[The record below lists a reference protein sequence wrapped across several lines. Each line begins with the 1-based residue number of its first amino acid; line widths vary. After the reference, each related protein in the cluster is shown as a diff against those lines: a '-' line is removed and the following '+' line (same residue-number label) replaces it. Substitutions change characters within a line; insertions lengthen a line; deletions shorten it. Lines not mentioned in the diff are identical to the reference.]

1 MPACCFL
8 CSRLKEP
15 ETDFSQ
21 VVFPLHCMCAGPLF
35 SRLAKTWP
43 KPKRRAKRVPQG
55 TATTSPVGKASGSRS
70 FLDGG
75 SFLGFVVAVLGVS
88 NVVKTFKYFR
98 GKGLFTYYVS
108 KIWTFLDPPPPL
120 VSNCHHLL
128 QIVIHRNHTAK
139 RADRAYKMSK

>member
-43 KPKRRAKRVPQG
+43 KAKRRAKRAPQG

-98 GKGLFTYYVS
+98 GKGLLAKLAKIRTNEPMKEWTLEIRCTAYYV
-108 KIWTFLDPPPPL
+108 
-120 VSNCHHLL
+120 L
-128 QIVIHRNHTAK
+128 QP
-139 RADRAYKMSK
+139 